1 MQLVEI
7 SSASVAIKSIVQ
19 LTTAICKLEI
29 VKCLTVH
36 WPRLLSAIPT
46 FTGLHMLQP
55 DFKDNVRNNV
65 LMDFSYSSFNHDV
78 YLTWKLILKGFT
90 AICVQYDHS
99 VHNSVDKQ
107 LSMMAKLTISPPI
120 TLRFYTLTYWSIP
133 RFLTFGCS
141 GWVRPVCSCTLQ
153 TAAVW
158 NRLMKKSVQA
168 LQQRQ
173 IYLNLKACTNCCVNC
188 YKLQMVHSSSELA
201 NE

>member
-1 MQLVEI
+1 MEVRSGWHSTLLNVTIWLQCTLKVQVGTAWHVLTFNTVLSLTNMQLVEI
-7 SSASVAIKSIVQ
+7 SSACVATKSIVQ

-36 WPRLLSAIPT
+36 WPRLLSATPT

-65 LMDFSYSSFNHDV
+65 LMEFSYSSFNHDV

-120 TLRFYTLTYWSIP
+120 ALSTLWHTGLSHDFWHLGALGGLDQY
-133 RFLTFGCS
+133 
-141 GWVRPVCSCTLQ
+141 
-153 TAAVW
+153 AAVHF
-158 NRLMKKSVQA
+158 K
-168 LQQRQ
+168 QQQ
-173 IYLNLKACTNCCVNC
+173 FGTG
-188 YKLQMVHSSSELA
+188 
-201 NE
+201 